1 MVDWIENGL
10 ASFSEGN
17 ERMKKRINP
26 KYIVVDLS
34 KSIVIYSFLVP
45 FCIYLCVDNYI
56 HGVPSIGLL
65 ALFCAVMT
73 SIALAVLVYCKYGK
87 HPRMIFMHI
96 AVIIQCF
103 VYWITFSIFLYT
115 GGTGGTSIFLF
126 FAAAPA
132 CFYFF
137 NLFYSAIFCFVFFVI
152 MCVYMWT
159 PLHLSGY
166 IFPEMYY
173 QRLPVM
179 YLAETI
185 MCALAQY
192 SMVKARIHQE
202 KAMEE
207 EEKANQAKSDFL
219 ANMSHEIRTPINAVL
234 GMNEMI
240 LRQSLLGRDAVSS
253 KDAEIGKA
261 FDSIITYAV
270 DVERAGE
277 SLLSIINDI
286 LDFSKI
292 EAGRLE
298 IVQEDY
304 KLSSVLNDICNM
316 IRFKAKDK
324 GLAFYMDVDQAIPD
338 GLYGDEVRVRQV
350 ILNILNNA
358 VKYTKQGSV
367 RLCVRCEPSPA
378 PQNTEQICL
387 ILTVSDT
394 GIGIKPEDI
403 DKLFAKFQR
412 VDLQQT
418 KTIEGTG
425 LGLAITKNLLDLM
438 GGSIHVE
445 SRYGKGSEF
454 TIRLPQKAVSF
465 EPVGDFQKKFET
477 SIRETEAYR
486 ESFHAPDAHILVV
499 DDTRMNLMVVVN
511 LLKSTGMQIDTAG
524 SGAEAIKMAETTHY
538 DLILMDQRMPEMDG
552 TEAML
557 HIKEL
562 NNDVNARTPFICLTA
577 DVIRG
582 AREKYLAEGFADYL
596 TKPINPKILEETLMK
611 YLPPEKVKLP
621 KEKAAAASTEEVSGN
636 LFAFLGAAGVDTE
649 TGLQFCQGDSAL
661 YESILREYLQT
672 AEQKQRE
679 LQQYYDTDNWEDY
692 GILLHA
698 LKSTSKMIGALA
710 LSETAAALE
719 TAADRTDVEV
729 IRKIHPDMM
738 RQYNALQEVLA
749 AYFDIDET
757 DTDTDE
763 ILEFM
768 PV

>member
-1 MVDWIENGL
+1 
-10 ASFSEGN
+10 
-17 ERMKKRINP
+17 MKKRINP

-34 KSIVIYSFLVP
+34 KSIVIYSFLVL
-45 FCIYLCVDNYI
+45 FCIYLCTDNFV

-87 HPRMIFMHI
+87 HPRMILMHI

-137 NLFYSAIFCFVFFVI
+137 NLFYSSIFCFVFFVI

-173 QRLPVM
+173 QRLPIM
-179 YLAETI
+179 YLAETL

-192 SMVKARIHQE
+192 AMVKARIHQE

-207 EEKANQAKSDFL
+207 VEKANQAKSDFL
-219 ANMSHEIRTPINAVL
+219 ASMSHEIRTPINAIL

-240 LRQSLLGRDAVSS
+240 FRQSLLGRDAASFGNMETRS
-253 KDAEIGKA
+253 A
-261 FDSIITYAV
+261 FDNIITYAGEA
-270 DVERAGE
+270 ERAGE

-292 EAGRLE
+292 EAGRVE
-298 IVQEDY
+298 IVNENY
-304 KLSSVLNDICNM
+304 KLGLVLNDVCNM
-316 IRFKAKDK
+316 IRFRVKDK
-324 GLAFYMDVDQAIPD
+324 GLIFKVDVDQTTPD
-338 GLYGDEVRVRQV
+338 GLYGDEVHVRQV

-367 RLCVRCEPSPA
+367 RLCVGYEPA
-378 PQNTEQICL
+378 PATQNTKQICL
-387 ILTVSDT
+387 IISVSDT
-394 GIGIKPEDI
+394 GIGIKPDDI

-412 VDLQQT
+412 VDTQQT

-438 GGSIHVE
+438 GGTIHVE
-445 SRYGKGSEF
+445 SRYGEGSEF
-454 TIRLPQKAVSF
+454 TIRLPQKVVSF
-465 EPVGDFQKKFET
+465 EPVSDFQEKLET
-477 SIRETEAYR
+477 SMRETEAYR
-486 ESFHAPDAHILVV
+486 ESFRAPDAHILVV
-499 DDTRMNLMVVVN
+499 DDTRINLTVAQN
-511 LLKSTGMQIDTAG
+511 LLKSTKMQIDTAG
-524 SGAEAIKMAETTHY
+524 SGAEAIQMAETIHY

-552 TEAML
+552 TEAM
-557 HIKEL
+557 HRIKANERG
-562 NNDVNARTPFICLTA
+562 VNAQTPFICLTA
-577 DVIRG
+577 DVISG
-582 AREKYLAEGFADYL
+582 ARERYLEEGFIDYL
-596 TKPINPKILEETLMK
+596 TKPINPRILEETLIK
-611 YLPPEKVKLP
+611 YLPEGMVNCQDEK
-621 KEKAAAASTEEVSGN
+621 EAEASAKEVSGD
-636 LFAFLGAAGVDTE
+636 LFAFLRAAGVDPE
-649 TGLQFCQGDSAL
+649 IGLQYCEGDSAL
-661 YESILREYLQT
+661 YQSILREFLQN

-679 LQQYYDTDNWEDY
+679 LQKYYDTENWKDY
-692 GILLHA
+692 GILVHA
-698 LKSTSKMIGALA
+698 LKSSFRIIGARA
-710 LSETAAALE
+710 LSETAAVLE
-719 TAADRTDVEV
+719 TTADQTDMEV
-729 IRKIHPDMM
+729 LRQLHPDMM
-738 RQYNALQEVLA
+738 KRYIALQEVLA
-749 AYFDIDET
+749 AHFEIDKPG
-757 DTDTDE
+757 TDTDE

-768 PV
+768 PE

>member
-1 MVDWIENGL
+1 
-10 ASFSEGN
+10 
-17 ERMKKRINP
+17 MKKRINP

-34 KSIVIYSFLVP
+34 KSIVIYSFLVL
-45 FCIYLCVDNYI
+45 FCFYLCIDNYV

-87 HPRMIFMHI
+87 HPRMILMHI

-137 NLFYSAIFCFVFFVI
+137 NLFYSSIFCFVFFLI

-173 QRLPVM
+173 QRLPIM
-179 YLAETI
+179 YLAETL

-192 SMVKARIHQE
+192 AMVKARIHQE

-207 EEKANQAKSDFL
+207 VEKANQAKSDFL
-219 ANMSHEIRTPINAVL
+219 ASMSHEIRTPINAIL

-240 LRQSLLGRDAVSS
+240 FRQSLLGRDAASFGNMETRS
-253 KDAEIGKA
+253 A
-261 FDSIITYAV
+261 FDNIITYAGEA
-270 DVERAGE
+270 ERAGE

-292 EAGRLE
+292 EAGRVE
-298 IVQEDY
+298 IVNENY
-304 KLSSVLNDICNM
+304 KLGLVLNDVCNM
-316 IRFKAKDK
+316 IRFRVKDK
-324 GLAFYMDVDQAIPD
+324 GLIFKVDVDQTTPD
-338 GLYGDEVRVRQV
+338 GLYGDEVHVRQV

-367 RLCVRCEPSPA
+367 RLCVGYEPA
-378 PQNTEQICL
+378 PATQNTKQICL
-387 ILTVSDT
+387 IISVSDT
-394 GIGIKPEDI
+394 GIGIKPDDI
-403 DKLFAKFQR
+403 DKLFEKFQR
-412 VDLQQT
+412 VDTQQT

-438 GGSIHVE
+438 GGTIHVE
-445 SRYGKGSEF
+445 SRYGEGSEF
-454 TIRLPQKAVSF
+454 TIRLPQKVVSF
-465 EPVGDFQKKFET
+465 EPVSDFQEKLET

-486 ESFHAPDAHILVV
+486 ESFRAPDAHILVV
-499 DDTRMNLMVVVN
+499 DDTRINLTVAQN
-511 LLKSTGMQIDTAG
+511 LLKSTKMQIDTAG
-524 SGAEAIKMAETTHY
+524 SGAEAIQMAETIHY

-552 TEAML
+552 TEAM
-557 HIKEL
+557 HRIKANERG
-562 NNDVNARTPFICLTA
+562 VNAQTPFICLTA
-577 DVIRG
+577 DVISG
-582 AREKYLAEGFADYL
+582 ARERYLEEGFIDYL
-596 TKPINPKILEETLMK
+596 TKPINPRILEETLIK
-611 YLPPEKVKLP
+611 YLPEGMVNCQDEK
-621 KEKAAAASTEEVSGN
+621 EAEASAKEVSGD
-636 LFAFLGAAGVDTE
+636 LFAFLRAAGVDPGS
-649 TGLQFCQGDSAL
+649 GLRYCQGASAL
-661 YESILREYLQT
+661 YGSILREYLQD

-679 LQQYYDTDNWEDY
+679 LQLYYDSGDWKDY
-692 GILLHA
+692 GILVHT
-698 LKSTSKMIGALA
+698 LKSSSRMIGAQA

-719 TAADRTDVEV
+719 AAADQTDTRTL
-729 IRKIHPDMM
+729 RQIHPDMM
-738 RQYNALQEVLA
+738 RQYTALQEVLA
-749 AYFDIDET
+749 AHFEIDRSGT
-757 DTDTDE
+757 DTEE
-763 ILEFM
+763 ILEFT
-768 PV
+768 PE